1 MGLFTPIMI
10 IIKKFRS
17 KPDCLAGRGIMIRS
31 LMDEAPNWG
40 PFLMKRPGALTMEN
54 VYRYEL
60 TLDIQIGIIGI
71 CSIVISSHL
80 VAPLDLP
87 LWVMLVAQ
95 K

>member
-1 MGLFTPIMI
+1 
-10 IIKKFRS
+10 
-17 KPDCLAGRGIMIRS
+17 
-31 LMDEAPNWG
+31 
-40 PFLMKRPGALTMEN
+40 MEN